1 MYMHVCPIS
10 HVAYPDYF
18 LCIIREVETLDDVVR
33 RVVISVCKD
42 GDTQV
47 WDVLKESCR
56 DEFDVLS
63 HSFDDA
69 DHR

>member
-1 MYMHVCPIS
+1 MYMYVRPIS
-10 HVAYPDYF
+10 HVTYPDYF
-18 LCIIREVETLDDVVR
+18 LCIIREVETLDDVVW
-33 RVVISVCKD
+33 RVVISVSED

-47 WDVLKESCR
+47 WDVLEESCR

-63 HSFDDA
+63 QSFDDA

>member
-1 MYMHVCPIS
+1 MYMCVCPIY
-10 HVAYPDYF
+10 HVAYPNYF

-33 RVVISVCKD
+33 RVIVSVSED
-42 GDTQV
+42 GDSQV
-47 WDVLKESCR
+47 WDVLEESCR

-63 HSFDDA
+63 DSFDDA